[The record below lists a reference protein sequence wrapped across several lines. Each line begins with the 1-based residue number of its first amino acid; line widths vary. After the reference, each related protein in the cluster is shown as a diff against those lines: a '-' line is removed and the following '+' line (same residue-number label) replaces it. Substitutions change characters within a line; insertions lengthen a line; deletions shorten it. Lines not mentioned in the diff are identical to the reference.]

1 MYQISHWE
9 NSNLY
14 KKKKKKKILTL
25 KNAMK
30 SPSINEHLSTEK
42 KIFPHGNNPHFLTG
56 EVLLQP
62 DQN

>member
-14 KKKKKKKILTL
+14 KKKKKKILTL
-25 KNAMK
+25 KNVK
-30 SPSINEHLSTEK
+30 CPSINEHLSTVNK
-42 KIFPHGNNPHFLTG
+42 NNPHFLTG
-56 EVLLQP
+56 EALLQP

>member
-14 KKKKKKKILTL
+14 KKKKKKILTL
-25 KNAMK
+25 KNVK
-30 SPSINEHLSTEK
+30 CPSINEHLSTVNK
-42 KIFPHGNNPHFLTG
+42 NFPHGNNPHFLTG

>member
-14 KKKKKKKILTL
+14 KKKEKDTNIEECKMSQHKLTL
-25 KNAMK
+25 
-30 SPSINEHLSTEK
+30 EYGK